1 MTWKSPLNPISDPYT
16 GGNIDP
22 VAKPL
27 ILTPAKPTTLI
38 FQAPLNV
45 LTYLP
50 LQPFASWKSS
60 CCYSVSQHLSLGQI
74 LSSSLRPLDHLV
86 DHLLIA
92 VLVLFY
98 VFVLHYVNVP
108 MYQLCVL

>member
-22 VAKPL
+22 VAEHL
-27 ILTPAKPTTLI
+27 ILIPVKPMTLI
-38 FQAPLNV
+38 FHVPSNM

-50 LQPFASWKSS
+50 LQPFASWKYI
-60 CCYSVSQHLSLGQI
+60 CCYSVSQHLILGTTVVI
-74 LSSSLRPLDHLV
+74 AASTGPY
-86 DHLLIA
+86 LIV